1 MGAAAGMVA
10 AKGGGAE
17 GAGEACTVPG
27 AQGPPVEL
35 PPELFELGPAGLSAV
50 LSLEAWEGALSE
62 GERAALRRLLPGEG
76 LWDPQR
82 EEQTGGL
89 LGGLLRGDGI
99 RFGSSPSARL
109 WDDLRAG
116 RCNPD
121 VVQYRAANR
130 DLEWRQYVYSVRAYH
145 DGMVARL
152 RRLRELVGAAEGK
165 EKEGTL
171 CAEDLPTVLEAW
183 HSEMR
188 RMAPHVEQ
196 QEPPSGKPE
205 APMGGDSLLQ
215 NPASVLGGNNI
226 CQRALVEDLDREK
239 RESVCRFSKSVQ
251 TIPESSPEQRER
263 YREEERRRY
272 GNPGTVFRYTARDG
286 SQSSVPALMQPGSKM
301 PKMRPHPLLLKD
313 RSPVVTILSLVRDAC
328 ARFPEGV
335 GTRVDICVLI
345 MDSQFFVE
353 DAKPEAIKQCVIS
366 AMDRLR
372 YQKDSCVTYNWDT
385 KMYSYRHKERN
396 QEDFMKAAAN
406 TSLLVQLE
414 KGHERM
420 VEMRSAVASAPRA
433 GSTKRESQSKQG
445 GRGVAKKRKTSP
457 GGSKAPPKEDP
468 TQCTPLDV
476 HMALSSALDTYFQL
490 FEAAKHKYTD
500 YEMGA
505 AGELLMQSKA
515 AVATVSDE
523 WDLVKDSFVAADAEA
538 GGASDEDTESDGS
551 EES

>member
-1 MGAAAGMVA
+1 MAGERGGGGAAAGMVVT
-10 AKGGGAE
+10 KGGGAE

-27 AQGPPVEL
+27 ARGPPVEL

-50 LSLEAWEGALSE
+50 LSLEAWEEALSE

-76 LWDPQR
+76 RWDPQR
-82 EEQTGGL
+82 EEKAGGL
-89 LGGLLRGDGI
+89 LEGLLRGDGI

-130 DLEWRQYVYSVRAYH
+130 DLEWRQYVHSVRAYH

-152 RRLRELVGAAEGK
+152 RRLCDLAGTEEKEREAPLSAEG
-165 EKEGTL
+165 
-171 CAEDLPTVLEAW
+171 LPAVLGAW

-188 RMAPHVEQ
+188 RAAHVEQ
-196 QEPPSGKPE
+196 QEPPFGKPE
-205 APMGGDSLLQ
+205 APLGGDGPAQ

-286 SQSSVPALMQPGSKM
+286 SQSSVPALTQPGSKM

-385 KMYSYRHKERN
+385 KMYSYRHKGRTD
-396 QEDFMKAAAN
+396 EDFAKAAAI
-406 TSLLVQLE
+406 TSLLIQLE

-420 VEMRSAVASAPRA
+420 VEMRSAVDSAQRA
-433 GSTKRESQSKQG
+433 GSTKRDSKSKQG
-445 GRGVAKKRKTSP
+445 ERDVAKKRKTSP
-457 GGSKAPPKEDP
+457 GGSEAPGEEFPA
-468 TQCTPLDV
+468 QCNPLDA
-476 HMALSSALDTYFQL
+476 HTTLSSALDTYFHF
-490 FEAAKHKYTD
+490 FEGAKEKYAD

-505 AGELLMQSKA
+505 AGELLTQSKA
-515 AVATVSDE
+515 AKATVNNE
-523 WDLVKDSFVAADAEA
+523 WDLVKDSFRAADAEA
-538 GGASDEDTESDGS
+538 SGASDEDTE
-551 EES
+551 